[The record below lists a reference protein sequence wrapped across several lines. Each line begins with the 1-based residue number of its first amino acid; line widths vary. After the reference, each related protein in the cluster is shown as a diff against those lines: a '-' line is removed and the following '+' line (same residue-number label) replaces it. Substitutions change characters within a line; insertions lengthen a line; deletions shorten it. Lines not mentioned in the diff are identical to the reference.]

1 MTEQPPDHDA
11 SAVTPTQKLRDQLSA
26 FRFNQEL
33 TPSLRRSPRNHSRFV
48 KFEEEDTSLPTLV
61 PDSIAPRPPT
71 TKKRARSALAPA
83 ADDTPSR
90 ESSPKKQR
98 SESVLAKR
106 RKEKP
111 SVAPPEKYAHLK
123 DLTDHLG
130 EGPDVLNVLFCGIN
144 PGQMSATLGHH
155 FAHPTNHFWKCLHAS
170 QLTDRLLN
178 PREDHTLPAHY
189 DIGLVS
195 DQQSLLSSAIH
206 SDNFYGKTNLV
217 SRPSASAA
225 ELANTEFTAGVPALL
240 RKIIERR
247 PRIVCFVGKAIW
259 ESFIRALAPPPAKA
273 AVKTEVPDAEFTMN
287 VPTPTGSTPSS
298 SASTPTSTPPSAPA
312 TRAPSRAKVKRTNSK
327 KAKQEP
333 FVYDL
338 QPYKVVHTA
347 PDAIVRET
355 LFSVVVSTSGLV
367 AGYQLPEKAK
377 QFAAVKKRVDELKS
391 GTLDTSS
398 MTILSVPSILLN

>member
-1 MTEQPPDHDA
+1 MTEQHPTGNHDDSTA
-11 SAVTPTQKLRDQLSA
+11 NGAVDTPTQKLRDQLSA

-33 TPSLRRSPRNHSRFV
+33 TPSLRRSPRNHSRFI
-48 KFEEEDTSLPTLV
+48 KFEEEEDTSLPSLASDT
-61 PDSIAPRPPT
+61 APPAS
-71 TKKRARSALAPA
+71 KKRTRSALNPA
-83 ADDTPSR
+83 VDDMPSR
-90 ESSPKKQR
+90 GSSPKKRR
-98 SESVLAKR
+98 SESLPAKK

-130 EGPDVLNVLFCGIN
+130 EGPDVLNVMFCGIN

-178 PREDHTLPAHY
+178 PREDHTLPADY
-189 DIGLVS
+189 DIGL
-195 DQQSLLSSAIH
+195 
-206 SDNFYGKTNLV
+206 TNLV

-240 RKIIERR
+240 QKIIERR

-259 ESFIRALAPPPAKA
+259 ESFIRAVAPPSKS
-273 AVKTEVPDAEFTMN
+273 AVKIEVSDAEFTMD
-287 VPTPTGSTPSS
+287 VPIGTSTTTTSS
-298 SASTPTSTPPSAPA
+298 SASTPGSSSSSTPT
-312 TRAPSRAKVKRTNSK
+312 TRAPSRAKAKRTNPK
-327 KAKQEP
+327 KPKPEP
-333 FVYDL
+333 FVFDL

-355 LFSVVVSTSGLV
+355 LFFVVVSTSGLV

-377 QFAAVKKRVDELKS
+377 QFTALKKRVDELKS
-391 GTLDTSS
+391 GTLDTSF
-398 MTILSVPSILLN
+398 MTVLSVPSTLLLN